1 MIHFHNICSLSRRE
15 KYPNTEVF
23 LVRIFLYSDWIQK
36 NTARNNS
43 VFGLFSRSV
52 CWTCCNWN
60 WSVFVS
66 LFQDEMN
73 LLCVKFPYIASDYN
87 FLWNLAQIKPPLL
100 YRSDLWTVVLFFIF
114 LSHSAWFIEA
124 FFFWYVYTSFHQI
137 NFFPKW

>member
-23 LVRIFLYSDWIQK
+23 MVRIFLYSDWIQK

-52 CWTCCNWN
+52 CWTFCNWN

-100 YRSDLWTVVLFFIF
+100 YRSDLWPVVLFFISFSATAHGLLKHIFF
-114 LSHSAWFIEA
+114 LIRLHLFS
-124 FFFWYVYTSFHQI
+124 
-137 NFFPKW
+137 